1 MMTVNEIAKDCWIDE
16 MKEAQE
22 KIEKLERM
30 LKLFKG
36 EIDKIEQ
43 EHINQDTHKYN
54 KDTRI
59 QDMIIVKVNE
69 YFGEQE

>member
-1 MMTVNEIAKDCWIDE
+1 MMTVEEIAKDCWIDE

-43 EHINQDTHKYN
+43 EHMNQDTHYVFQ
-54 KDTRI
+54 DTRI
-59 QDMIIVKVNE
+59 QDMVVVKVDE